1 MTDRRPIK
9 IGQIGIGHNHGTEQ
23 MRSLRKLSADFAVV
37 GVVESEPA
45 WRQRRG
51 DDPAYRDLSWLT
63 EEELLANPEVE
74 AVSVECD
81 VPDLV
86 PTALRCIR
94 AGKHVHLDKPGGES
108 LPAFRELLE
117 EAAARGLQ
125 IQLGYILRHN
135 PAIRFA
141 IDTARAGCL
150 GRICSVDAVMSRL
163 DGAEAR
169 AHFGRFAGGAMYIF
183 GGYLI
188 DLIISLLGRPERIV
202 PFQRSTRPEV
212 DTLNDNGLAVL
223 EYAYATAVIR
233 TAVVEF
239 DGFNRRQ
246 LVICGDAGTIEIR
259 PIEPVHQAPVPPRA
273 VLNLAKP
280 CGGHPAGRSEVVFP
294 VMSGRYDEQWRNFAA
309 MIRGE
314 GENPWPPA
322 HELLLHECLLRAS
335 GYSF

>member
-1 MTDRRPIK
+1 MSTRPIA
-9 IGQIGIGHNHGTEQ
+9 IAQLGIGHSHGTEQ
-23 MRSLRKLSADFAVV
+23 MRSLRKLSDDFTVV
-37 GVVESEPA
+37 GVVEDDPV

-51 DDPAYRDLSWLT
+51 NDPAYRDLPWLT
-63 EEELLANPEVE
+63 EAQVLADPAIA

-86 PTALRCIR
+86 PTTLRCLR

-108 LPAFRELLE
+108 LSAFRQLFD

-125 IQLGYILRHN
+125 VQLGYLLRHN
-135 PAIRFA
+135 PSIRFA
-141 IDTARAGCL
+141 IEAARTGLL

-188 DLIISLLGRPERIV
+188 DLVISLLGRPERIV
-202 PFQRSTRPEV
+202 PFQRRSRPEA
-212 DTLNDNGLAVL
+212 DALCDNGLAVL
-223 EYAYATAVIR
+223 EYAHACAVIR

-239 DGFNRRQ
+239 DGFHRRQ

-280 CGGHPAGRSEVVFP
+280 CGGHPAGRSDVEFP
-294 VMSGRYDEQWRNFAA
+294 VMGGRYDDQWRHFAA
-309 MIRGE
+309 MVRGE
-314 GENPWPPA
+314 GTNPWPPA

-335 GYSF
+335 GYSC